1 MMFGTQKNRSPN
13 MRKGNENPNGKSE
26 IASEFSDPDLHALA
40 NSLRFTPDDLAANR
54 RGVLTPAQIRRLQWD
69 QRRQYWPGLIAW
81 AILLALLAT
90 ITALRVRA
98 EPALIVVP
106 LAGALLAVYAAID
119 FRSQRQKLQGDDVV
133 GAETFRVDRMW
144 KPRRRFSVVEFQI
157 GPRRFALP
165 RDAVTHLR
173 DGQRYRLYYAREVW
187 SFPVGANRAHLR
199 SPSRLTHVGSYRVLS
214 IEPVGT
220 RVYLEKEKKPK
231 RKPKREE

>member
-1 MMFGTQKNRSPN
+1 MDERV
-13 MRKGNENPNGKSE
+13 
-26 IASEFSDPDLHALA
+26 FSDPHMQQLA
-40 NSLRFTPDDLAANR
+40 HVVRFTPRDLERNR
-54 RGVLTPAQIRRLQWD
+54 RGTLTPAQIRRLQWD

-98 EPALIVVP
+98 EPALLVVL
-106 LAGALLAVYAAID
+106 LAGVLLAAYAAVD
-119 FRSQRQKLQGDDVV
+119 FRSQRKKLQGEDTV
-133 GAETFRVDRMW
+133 GAETFRVDKTW
-144 KPRRRFSVVEFQI
+144 KPRRRFSLVEFQI

-173 DGQRYRLYYAREVW
+173 DGQRYRLYYARELW
-187 SFPVGANRAHLR
+187 SFPVGAHRAHLG
-199 SPSRLTHVGSYRVLS
+199 SSRPADIGSYRVLS

-231 RKPKREE
+231 RKPKREKAKREE